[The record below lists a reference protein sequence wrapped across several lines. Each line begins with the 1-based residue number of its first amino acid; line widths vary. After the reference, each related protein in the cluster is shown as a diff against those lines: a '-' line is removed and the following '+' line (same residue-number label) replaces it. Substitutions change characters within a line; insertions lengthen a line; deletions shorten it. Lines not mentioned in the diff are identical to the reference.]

1 MKDELAGLFDI
12 AIYREIASQA
22 LYHAAQDK
30 TDDPGAK
37 ARLKELEEAEGEH
50 ERHLKEFREKGF
62 KGMSVRREDA
72 LDLKMSRYLQSPL
85 TLEGAGLQDTIAFA
99 INHEQQA
106 VDFYT
111 GMMGILQSP
120 EARKLCKD
128 LIQGELGHKAK
139 LELIYDGL
147 FYKED

>member
-1 MKDELAGLFDI
+1 MKDELAELFDI

-22 LYHAAQDK
+22 LYHVAQAK
-30 TDDPGAK
+30 TEDPGAK
-37 ARLKELEEAEGEH
+37 ARLKELEEAERQH
-50 ERHLKEFREKGF
+50 ERRLKEFKEKGLR
-62 KGMSVRREDA
+62 GMSVHREDVV
-72 LDLKMSRYLQSPL
+72 DLKMSQYLHAPL
-85 TLEGAGLQDTIAFA
+85 TLEGAGLQDTLAFA
-99 INHEQQA
+99 INHERQA

-111 GMMGILQSP
+111 GMMAILQSP
-120 EARKLCKD
+120 EARDLCKT